1 MPSVPLLSRMI
12 LTGRLYSLQV
22 DSSWMH
28 IWMEPSPVM
37 QATGVSGLASAA
49 PMAYGSPTPIV
60 PRPPELAQRRGL
72 SKR

>member
-1 MPSVPLLSRMI
+1 MPSEPLFRLMI
-12 LTGRLYSLQV
+12 LTGRLYCVQV

-37 QATGVSGLASAA
+37 QATGTSGLASTA
-49 PMAYGSPTPIV
+49 PMANGKPTPIV
-60 PRPPELAQRRGL
+60 PRPPELTQRRGL